1 MKNDQETSVERDD
14 QPTTNTEKL
23 AYTLHRV
30 TEALERL
37 AHARTSLRAL
47 RGFDYG
53 GATDGSQQL
62 VGRRIKKNT
71 RDTVFRVE

>member
-1 MKNDQETSVERDD
+1 MKNNQETSVERDD

-23 AYTLHRV
+23 AY

-62 VGRRIKKNT
+62 VGIRRKKNT
-71 RDTVFRVE
+71 RDTVFREWNE